1 MIDKL
6 LSNKD
11 GLTLKDYIEKYGPLK
26 VLEQE
31 DDDMESSIGDMVSSS
46 DSDESELKSY
56 VESEESVKERRP
68 LRKDGYPPR
77 NTIAPS
83 RTPNA
88 LAKVPS
94 EKKAP
99 SFLLNSF

>member
-6 LSNKD
+6 LSNKE

-31 DDDMESSIGDMVSSS
+31 DEDMESSIGDMVSSS

-56 VESEESVKERRP
+56 VESEESIKERRP
-68 LRKDGYPPR
+68 LRKDGYPIR
-77 NTIAPS
+77 NTIAS
-83 RTPNA
+83 NRTPNA
-88 LAKVPS
+88 
-94 EKKAP
+94 
-99 SFLLNSF
+99 